1 MGTAVLAELPT
12 NATPQI
18 DPLDNTTGCC
28 PRFHPVGWDRQ
39 SLHFDNKR
47 FVRATTRSKDHV
59 PVDMA
64 EVFGRV
70 FEEMMEEG
78 VFDEAHP
85 FVLSRDLSAEQSE
98 HLFAVDGDV
107 PGEEMVTLS
116 GHYRTRVFDAPYEE
130 APVLLGGFAHELAK
144 DGEEVGD
151 SYIFYTTCPK
161 CAEAYGHNYMV
172 VVDEVREPDPNAPTA
187 PPIMKM

>member
-1 MGTAVLAELPT
+1 MGTALQPDFDT
-12 NATPQI
+12 NETPEI

-28 PRFHPVGWDRQ
+28 PRFHPENWDRR
-39 SLHFDNKR
+39 SLHFDQKR

-59 PVDMA
+59 PIDMG

-70 FEEMMEEG
+70 HEAIADAG
-78 VFDEAHP
+78 ALDEPH
-85 FVLSRDLSAEQSE
+85 FMVLSRDLSPEQGE
-98 HLFAVDGDV
+98 HLFAVDGEV
-107 PGEEMVTLS
+107 PDEEMVTLS

-130 APVLLGGFAHELAK
+130 APVLLEGFAHELA
-144 DGEEVGD
+144 DEGEEVEE

-161 CAEAYGHNYMV
+161 CSEAYGHNYMV
-172 VVDEVREPDPNAPTA
+172 GVDKVRELEPTA